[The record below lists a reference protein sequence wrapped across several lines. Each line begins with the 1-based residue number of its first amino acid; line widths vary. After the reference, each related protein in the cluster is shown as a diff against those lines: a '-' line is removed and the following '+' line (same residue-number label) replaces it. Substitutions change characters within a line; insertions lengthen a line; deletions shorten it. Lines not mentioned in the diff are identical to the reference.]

1 MLLQPLPGCVQ
12 IALVELTLPVRAP
25 VVFLQKLPGQAHH
38 TARVAVG
45 QGGQCAVHIVQARL
59 ADGIQAF
66 NASITGK
73 EQSAPDNFHQVI
85 LVPVDAGHHE
95 IAAAEI
101 EMLQEMNNS
110 HLPIQLGIPPDMAA
124 VLENPWTWFILLN
137 VMVAASAYS
146 LGAAVQ
152 RKGPQDEA
160 KMPRPVMHQEE
171 PAVMVKMT
179 RKEAQDFAQY
189 RRKRQQK

>member
-1 MLLQPLPGCVQ
+1 
-12 IALVELTLPVRAP
+12 
-25 VVFLQKLPGQAHH
+25 
-38 TARVAVG
+38 
-45 QGGQCAVHIVQARL
+45 
-59 ADGIQAF
+59 
-66 NASITGK
+66 
-73 EQSAPDNFHQVI
+73 
-85 LVPVDAGHHE
+85 VDACDHE

-110 HLPIQLGIPPDMAA
+110 HLPIQLGITPDMAA